1 MKRAFI
7 YLIALLLLFALTACG
22 AESSAPDVSSG
33 GQPSRSACFHQS
45 VIKPAA
51 EPDCTKTGLTEGAC
65 CALCGECLIE
75 QREIPAYG
83 HKPGQASEREATCDE
98 AGVIGQVKCEVCG
111 AVIEEEKNV
120 PALGHTTDNGVC
132 ERCGLYIGG
141 IWETRYYVDE
151 FDQPTN
157 EWYISSKEL
166 FIGKFSNS
174 ATTNSK
180 LTVKMLIDKDDIT
193 IFLYEYDMYPVK
205 NPWSSADEYDITIRT
220 SSGDKYLTGTM
231 YSDGDRIFIDSQHI
245 SSVIQ
250 ALRGGDEIMFH
261 IASENMDTYLFS
273 VMPANFAD
281 EYDSIMG
288 NSR

>member
-1 MKRAFI
+1 
-7 YLIALLLLFALTACG
+7 
-22 AESSAPDVSSG
+22 
-33 GQPSRSACFHQS
+33 
-45 VIKPAA
+45 
-51 EPDCTKTGLTEGAC
+51 
-65 CALCGECLIE
+65 
-75 QREIPAYG
+75 
-83 HKPGQASEREATCDE
+83 
-98 AGVIGQVKCEVCG
+98 
-111 AVIEEEKNV
+111 
-120 PALGHTTDNGVC
+120 
-132 ERCGLYIGG
+132 
-141 IWETRYYVDE
+141 
-151 FDQPTN
+151 
-157 EWYISSKEL
+157 
-166 FIGKFSNS
+166 
-174 ATTNSK
+174 
-180 LTVKMLIDKDDIT
+180 MLIDKDDIT